1 MRAHALF
8 MPEAQGVG
16 SVELV
21 QHTVCVHI
29 ICVCACP
36 LRVYMSSVRG
46 CACPLCVYVS
56 SVYLHVVMRRFGFLS
71 PASKGVC

>member
-36 LRVYMSSVRG
+36 VCVYTSSVCG

-56 SVYLHVVMRRFGFLS
+56 SVYTHAVMRGFHFLS